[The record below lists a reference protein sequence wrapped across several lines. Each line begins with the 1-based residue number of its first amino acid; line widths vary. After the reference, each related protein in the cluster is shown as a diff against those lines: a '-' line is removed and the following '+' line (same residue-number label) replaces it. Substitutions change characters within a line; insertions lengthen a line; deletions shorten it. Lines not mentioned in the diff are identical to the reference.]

1 VIPLP
6 PDAAPPSD
14 HVRRL
19 DQAMRRVYRDLES
32 HVQSLPDQ
40 VSPAAAPSGLPGGE
54 DETSKI
60 AALDLLVSWFSLT
73 PFEAAVLVLA
83 AGVEL
88 SPGIARL
95 CATADPAAPHPT
107 PALAMRALPDAG
119 LAAFAPD
126 AALRSWRLITLDASP
141 AEGLLQARIRVPDA
155 VLSFLIGQPV
165 LDDHLAALLDSFH
178 PGPLLPSEQ
187 ALARHLAAVL
197 MGDAGAV
204 VHFVAPPT
212 RQALNIAARAA
223 EILGAALY
231 HLPGYQ
237 IPAGPAFVQ
246 ASRLWQR
253 DQLLVRGMLA
263 ISLDS
268 PDIGLEATAVARFA
282 SDSGGPVVVI
292 GEAAGD
298 LDRHCHRPV
307 VRLHPV
313 DASHLEIMAAWRGM
327 LGLDPHRAA
336 PRVDALAMRFRLQ
349 LSSIASC
356 IAVAAATAATG
367 PEPPSLDETLDRLIP
382 LLREQTRHRLTGL
395 AKRVTADAGD
405 DDLILPETATEALD
419 QIVAHYRNSQQVYD
433 EWGFGGGGSRGLSVL
448 FAGPSGTGKTMAA
461 GVIARRLQL
470 DLVRVDLSQVVDK
483 YIGETEKN
491 LARVFDAASTS
502 DAVLLF
508 DEADTLFGRRS
519 EVRDSRDRAANLQVG
534 FLLQQLET
542 YRGVAVL
549 TSNLPGSMD
558 PAFSRRL
565 AYVIHFTLPDR
576 CQRREIWRRT
586 IPRQISTAALDLD
599 RLARLSLSGGQ
610 IRSVSLNAAMIAAD
624 REEPLSMRHIAL
636 AVRTEF
642 AKQQRIAP
650 LAEMADWPC

>member
-6 PDAAPPSD
+6 PDAAPRSD

-19 DQAMRRVYRDLES
+19 DQAMRRVYQHLER
-32 HVQSLPDQ
+32 HFHGLPDQ
-40 VSPAAAPSGLPGGE
+40 ASPIPSPLPE
-54 DETSKI
+54 DEITQNT
-60 AALDLLVSWFSLT
+60 ALDLLVSWFSLT
-73 PFEAAVLVLA
+73 SFEAAVLVLA
-83 AGVEL
+83 AGAEL
-88 SPGIARL
+88 SPDMARL
-95 CATADPAAPHPT
+95 CVADDAAARHPT
-107 PALAMRALPDAG
+107 PALAMQALPDAELG
-119 LAAFAPD
+119 AFAPE
-126 AALRSWRLITLDASP
+126 AALRSWRLITLDESP
-141 AEGLLQARIRVPDA
+141 SEGLRQARIRVPDA

-165 LDDHLAALLDSFH
+165 LDEHLAALLDSFD

-187 ALARHLAAVL
+187 ALARRLALVL
-197 MGDAGAV
+197 TGGEAAV
-204 VHFVAPPT
+204 VHFVTPPT
-212 RQALNIAARAA
+212 RRALDIAARAA
-223 EILGAALY
+223 EILGVTLY
-231 HLPGYQ
+231 HLPGHQ
-237 IPAGPAFVQ
+237 IPTGTAFVRTC
-246 ASRLWQR
+246 RLWQR

-263 ISLDS
+263 ILLDG
-268 PDIGLEATAVARFA
+268 PDGGPEATAAARFA
-282 SDSGGPVVVI
+282 SESGGLVVLI

-298 LDRHCHRPV
+298 LERHCHRPV
-307 VRLHPV
+307 VRLHAV
-313 DASHLEIMAAWRGM
+313 DAPHRELMAAWRGL

-349 LSSIASC
+349 LSSVASC

-382 LLREQTRHRLTGL
+382 LLREQTRHRLAGL
-395 AKRVTADAGD
+395 AQRVTADAGD
-405 DDLILPETATEALD
+405 DDLILPEAVTEVLD
-419 QIVAHYRNSQQVYD
+419 QIVAHYRNSRQVYD
-433 EWGFGGGGSRGLSVL
+433 EWGFDDGGSRGLSVL

-491 LARVFDAASTS
+491 LARVFDAASAS

-519 EVRDSRDRAANLQVG
+519 EVRDSRDRHANLQVG
-534 FLLQQLET
+534 YLLQRLET

-565 AYVIHFTLPDR
+565 AYVVHFTLPDR
-576 CQRREIWRRT
+576 GQRREIWRRT
-586 IPRQISTAALDLD
+586 IPPRTPTAALDLD

-610 IRSVSLNAAMIAAD
+610 IRTVSLNAAMIAAD

-642 AKQQRIAP
+642 AKQQRTAP

>member
-1 VIPLP
+1 MIPLP
-6 PDAAPPSD
+6 RDAAPPSD

-19 DQAMRRVYRDLES
+19 DQAVRWVHRHLER
-32 HVQSLPDQ
+32 HVQELPDHA
-40 VSPAAAPSGLPGGE
+40 SPAAAPSRLPEAE
-54 DETSKI
+54 DETAKT

-83 AGVEL
+83 AGAEL
-88 SPGIARL
+88 SPDIARL
-95 CATADPAAPHPT
+95 CAADDPPAPHPT
-107 PALAMRALPDAG
+107 PTLAMQALPDADLG
-119 LAAFAPD
+119 AFAPD

-141 AEGLLQARIRVPDA
+141 PEGLLQARIRVPDT

-165 LDDHLAALLDSFH
+165 LDDHLAALLDSFS
-178 PGPLLPSEQ
+178 PGPLLPSELG
-187 ALARHLAAVL
+187 LAHRLAVVL
-197 MGDAGAV
+197 TGDEAAV
-204 VHFVAPPT
+204 VHFVTPPT
-212 RQALNIAARAA
+212 RRALDIAARAA
-223 EILGAALY
+223 ESLGVALY
-231 HLPGYQ
+231 HLPGHQ
-237 IPAGPAFVQ
+237 IPAGTAFVQ
-246 ASRLWQR
+246 TSRLWQR

-263 ISLDS
+263 ISLDG
-268 PDIGLEATAVARFA
+268 PDGGPEATAAARFA
-282 SDSGGPVVVI
+282 SDSGGLVVVI

-313 DASHLEIMAAWRGM
+313 DASRFEIMAAWRGL

-336 PRVDALAMRFRLQ
+336 PRVDALAMRFRLE

-356 IAVAAATAATG
+356 IAAAAAAATG
-367 PEPPSLDETLDRLIP
+367 PEPPSLDDTLDRLIP

-395 AKRVTADAGD
+395 AQRVTADAGD
-405 DDLILPETATEALD
+405 DLVLPEAATEVLD
-419 QIVAHYRNSQQVYD
+419 QIVAHYRNSLQVYD
-433 EWGFGGGGSRGLSVL
+433 DWGFGDGGSRGLSVL

-461 GVIARRLQL
+461 GAIARRLQL

-508 DEADTLFGRRS
+508 DEADALFGRRS
-519 EVRDSRDRAANLQVG
+519 EVRDSRDRHANLQVG
-534 FLLQQLET
+534 YLLQRLET

-549 TSNLPGSMD
+549 TSNLPGSLD

-565 AYVIHFTLPDR
+565 AYVVHFTLPDR

-586 IPRQISTAALDLD
+586 IPRRTPTAALDLD

-610 IRSVSLNAAMIAAD
+610 IRTVSLNAAMIAAD

-642 AKQQRIAP
+642 AKQQRGAP